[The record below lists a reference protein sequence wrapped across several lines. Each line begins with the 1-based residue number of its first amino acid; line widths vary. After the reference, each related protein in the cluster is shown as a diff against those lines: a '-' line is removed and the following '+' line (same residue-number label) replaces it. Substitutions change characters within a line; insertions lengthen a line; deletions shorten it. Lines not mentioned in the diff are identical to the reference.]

1 MGFTASS
8 PALYIF
14 SILSNSCSALL
25 AANMP
30 CLDLAQQSMQELYV
44 TSRRKVSTQQDKIR
58 ICNDGIINS
67 HLNLAS
73 TFHLLLLILP
83 PNDEEVSLLAN
94 LHCCRQCPPMHGLQ
108 PNNQIYQ
115 VEASCYHVHTHFPY
129 IATTLLL
136 E

>member
-94 LHCCRQCPPMHGLQ
+94 LHCCRQCPSRPCMDCSR
-108 PNNQIYQ
+108 I
-115 VEASCYHVHTHFPY
+115 TKY
-129 IATTLLL
+129 IRSKHRVTTCILIFHI
-136 E
+136 